1 MKLSLID
8 ILLAI
13 ICFIAV
19 ACLLL
24 LKHIYPENQ
33 FIIKYLS
40 GAPQFFIIL
49 TFVLALFLADKFFRK
64 KGKGKGNG

>member
-1 MKLSLID
+1 MKISLID
-8 ILLAI
+8 SLLAI

-40 GAPQFFIIL
+40 GTSQFFIIIA
-49 TFVLALFLADKFFRK
+49 FVLALFLADKFFRK
-64 KGKGKGNG
+64 KSKRKSNG